1 MDIQKLWAKS
11 DTDRNGNL
19 WWGPLTAHVH
29 DTENVATLLVNRWV
43 DWHTLNYL
51 ARRSSTTP
59 QDFSKL
65 AVFLAAVHDI
75 GKATPAFQCMP
86 LTKKSN
92 DKFGTRLS
100 VFTDMYHAGVP
111 HLDLTPDEARSLPHN
126 HASFHILK
134 TWLQEQYGW
143 EASDA
148 DTLAIVVGA
157 HHGGFPQKIDFLDA
171 PTVGGSELL
180 GNREWKSAQYEIL
193 DSAARRIGIDAFL
206 GSSSFRL
213 SGEAQAFITGLV
225 IASDWLASDSWR
237 FKLWPDGQS
246 VPESSH
252 GGARLDAAFKDLTL
266 PAPWAPPQPP
276 SDTGQFLAQRFELPA
291 HAQPNAYQE
300 ALLAEVR
307 RAQEPELYILE
318 APTGSGKTEAALLAA
333 EELAA
338 RFGLAGINLALPT
351 QATTDAMSHRV
362 LRWLSTMSTH
372 SDSGGEPTVF
382 DFRLIHGAADLNKEF
397 HALPLPPDTT
407 GVFDTEYAH
416 DPVYVNPW
424 TERAKLRLLAGFT
437 VCTIDQI
444 LMAALTVRHNVL
456 RILGLSRKI
465 LIIDEVHAADT
476 YMMKYLLRAIEW
488 CAALGVPVICM
499 SATLPTSLRDKL
511 LAAYEDGRKTP
522 VKGTPRA
529 IGRRSRSTATPEATT
544 GSASEVPVYPRLSS
558 TRSAD
563 CGTRQIVGHET
574 TKNVQLTVSPFTDEE
589 IADYLSER
597 LSEGGRV
604 MILRNTVRS
613 AVSLYDV
620 LKQRGFPVFLSH
632 SRFVSAQRADNDA
645 RVLADFGRH
654 IADAG
659 ETKILVATQVAEQS
673 LDIDVDLLITDIAP
687 SDLLFQRIGR
697 LHRHPERPRPPGFA
711 TPECVVTSLLL
722 CEGEA
727 PKFSNGADRVY
738 DKYLLLNT
746 AAIIQERLVRSTE
759 VSVPDDVPTW
769 IHHTYDAPL
778 DAPAGWGKSL
788 TDAQRTFVAEQQK
801 KERKECVVKSPVTRD
816 PLWGFTSVHLQSS
829 EEELQAKVRDGLE
842 SIEAILLVKD
852 CDAFRLLHPPAEI
865 QPDLNTDLIPGD
877 DQIWWMRRSVV
888 RIPGYVTA
896 GASLAHFD
904 GQLENFF
911 PETWQHSAQLKGRL
925 FLLLDSQYSVDL
937 GRQRLTYS
945 QEKGLQVSRI

>member
-11 DTDRNGNL
+11 DTDQNGNL
-19 WWGPLTAHVH
+19 SWAPLTAHIH
-29 DTENVATLLVNRWV
+29 DTENVATLLISRWV
-43 DWHTLNYL
+43 DAHTLDYL
-51 ARRSSTTP
+51 AQRSSTTP
-59 QDFSKL
+59 QNFSKL

-86 LTKKSN
+86 LKKKSN
-92 DKFGTRLS
+92 EKFGARLS
-100 VFTDMYHAGVP
+100 VFTDMYHAGVS

-126 HASFHILK
+126 HASFHILVA
-134 TWLQEQYGW
+134 WLQERHEW
-143 EASDA
+143 EVLDA
-148 DTLAIVVGA
+148 RTLAIVVGA

-171 PTVGGSELL
+171 PTVGESELL
-180 GNREWKSAQYEIL
+180 GDAEWKLAQYKIL
-193 DSAARRIGIDAFL
+193 DTVAHRTEVGAFL
-206 GSSSFRL
+206 TYNSFRL

-225 IASDWLASDSWR
+225 IASDWLASDSRR
-237 FKLWPDGQS
+237 FKLWPDGQN
-246 VPESSH
+246 VPENSH
-252 GGARLDAAFKDLTL
+252 GGERLHAALKDLTL
-266 PAPWAPPQPP
+266 PAPWAPPHPP
-276 SDTGQFLAQRFELPA
+276 SNTGQFLARRFELPA
-291 HAQPNAYQE
+291 HATPNAYQE
-300 ALLAEVR
+300 ALLTEVR
-307 RAQEPELYILE
+307 QAQVPELYILE

-351 QATTDAMSHRV
+351 QATTDAMSRRV
-362 LRWLSTMSTH
+362 LRWLSTMSAH
-372 SDSGGEPTVF
+372 SDNVGDQPVF
-382 DFRLIHGAADLNKEF
+382 DFQLIHGAADLNKEF
-397 HALPLPPDTT
+397 QALPLPPDTT
-407 GVFDTEYAH
+407 GMFDTEYTH

-456 RILGLSRKI
+456 RILGLSRKV

-511 LAAYEDGRKTP
+511 LTAYEDGRKTP
-522 VKGTPRA
+522 VKGTLRT
-529 IGRRSRSTATPEATT
+529 IGRRSRSTNDTPV
-544 GSASEVPVYPRLSS
+544 SLEVPVYPRLSS

-563 CGTRQIVGHET
+563 CGAHHIVGKEP
-574 TKNVQLTVSPFTDEE
+574 TKNVRLTVSPFSDEE
-589 IADYLSER
+589 IADYLGER

-604 MILRNTVRS
+604 LILRNTVKS

-620 LKQRGFPVFLSH
+620 LQQRGLPVFLSH
-632 SRFVSAQRADNDA
+632 SRFIGAHRADNDA

-697 LHRHPERPRPPGFA
+697 LHRHPERPRPSGFT
-711 TPECVVTSLLL
+711 TPECVVTSLLFH
-722 CEGEA
+722 EA
-727 PKFSNGADRVY
+727 KAPEFSNGSDLVY
-738 DKYLLLNT
+738 NKYLLLNT
-746 AAIIQERLVRSTE
+746 AAIIQERSLHSAVI
-759 VSVPDDVPTW
+759 SVPEDVPSW

-778 DAPAGWGKSL
+778 AAPAGWEKSL
-788 TDAQRTFVAEQQK
+788 TDAQRTFIAVQEGK
-801 KERKECVVKSPVTRD
+801 GRTDYVVQTPVTRD
-816 PLWGFTSVHLQSS
+816 PLWGFTSVHLQGS
-829 EEELQAKVRDGLE
+829 EEEVQAKVRDGLE
-842 SIEAILLVKD
+842 SIEAILIINDHDDL
-852 CDAFRLLHPPAEI
+852 RLLNPPAGI
-865 QPDLNTDLIPGD
+865 QPDLNIDLIPGEE
-877 DQIWWMRRSVV
+877 QIWWMRRSVV

-896 GASLAHFD
+896 GASLDKFP
-904 GQLENFF
+904 GQLESFF
-911 PETWQHSAQLKGRL
+911 PAAWQHSALLKGRL
-925 FLLLDSQYSVDL
+925 FVLLDSQYSAAL
-937 GRQRLTYS
+937 EQQRLTYS